1 MIIVCHDYEE
11 AGSLV
16 ALGSCV
22 EGWVTGLEVHSSV
35 GGARPGQEAW
45 VVGFWG
51 DVSLLIV
58 TPG

>member
-16 ALGSCV
+16 ARNTCV

-35 GGARPGQEAW
+35 GGARPGQEERGW
-45 VVGFWG
+45 WDFVVT
-51 DVSLLIV
+51 SRY
-58 TPG
+58 